1 MANGVK
7 LEVGSLEEGLAVA
20 ITEHDNEIEYLKI
33 LAIINAIMSVGNS
46 LISTMTGANST
57 SSDNLTKTLE
67 ALKET
72 MLPHYG
78 EATKKKALEVRERII
93 RESSTGPLKIQ
104 VMGRDKSKRK
114 R

>member
-1 MANGVK
+1 MK

-20 ITEHDNEIEYLKI
+20 ISEHDNEIEYLKL

-46 LISTMTGANST
+46 LISVMTQSASTT
-57 SSDNLTKTLE
+57 SSDNLTKVLD

-93 RESSTGPLKIQ
+93 RESSKGPIKIQ